1 VHDDPTHSPSGNQ
14 EALGQSTAGKNWN
27 LSGQAAHSQVFGA
40 GEHKVLVD
48 LQRDYNFINSKTKK
62 SVVPKIFLK
71 MFNIKSASFDISC

>member
-27 LSGQAAHSQVFGA
+27 LGGQAAHSQVFGA

-48 LQRDYNFINSKTKK
+48 LRRDYNIINSKTIK
-62 SVVPKIFLK
+62 SIDLKIFLK
-71 MFNIKSASFDISC
+71 MFNIKVSVF